1 MTKPE
6 PVALLAPRHW
16 PSWFGVALIY
26 LIGRL
31 PVPMLAVF
39 GEAIGLLLY
48 ALHRPRRRVAR
59 RNIAL
64 CFPNLTQAAQRRLV
78 RAHFR
83 ALGRSLFDT
92 GVFWWASRR
101 RMRRLV
107 QIAGADHLAAAR
119 ASGKT
124 VILLVPHFVAVQ
136 AGVALVLDHP
146 IANFYKPVK
155 NPVLRHLYATR
166 MLRFGGELIARADGI
181 RAALRA
187 LRRGLPLYYLPDQDL
202 GRAHSVFVPFFGVP
216 AATTTALA
224 RLAAAADATVLPC
237 LARQRPFGGYELIF
251 RPPLRDYPS
260 GDEERDARAMNH
272 EIEQAVAL
280 MPAQY
285 FWVHKR
291 FKTRPDP
298 EEPDLYR

>member
-1 MTKPE
+1 MNE
-6 PVALLAPRHW
+6 PKANLWAPRHW
-16 PSWFGVALIY
+16 PSWLGVALIY
-26 LIGRL
+26 VIGRL
-31 PVPMLAVF
+31 PVPVLAVL
-39 GEAIGLLLY
+39 GEAVGLLLY
-48 ALHRPRRRVAR
+48 ALHAPRRRIAQ

-64 CFPNLTQAAQRRLV
+64 CFPDLGRTAQRRLA

-107 QIAGADHLAAAR
+107 HLVGAEHLQVAR
-119 ASGKT
+119 ATGRP

-136 AGVALVLDHP
+136 AGVALVLEHP
-146 IANFYKPVK
+146 IANFYKPVN

-166 MLRFGGELIARADGI
+166 MLRFGGRLIARADGI

-187 LRRGLPLYYLPDQDL
+187 LRSGCPLYYLPDQDL
-202 GRAHSVFVPFFGVP
+202 GRAHSAFVPFFGVP

-224 RLAAAADATVLPC
+224 RLAGAADAIVLPC
-237 LARQRPFGGYELIF
+237 LARQRPLGGYEIIF
-251 RPPLRDYPS
+251 RPPLEHYPS
-260 GDEERDARAMNH
+260 GNEEADARRMNH

-298 EEPDLYR
+298 AEPDLYR